1 MRLLVVEDDAAL
13 AVALS
18 RGLSAQGYAVDR
30 AETAERAHELM
41 RLNPYDLVALDLG
54 LPGMDG
60 LTFLRGL
67 RGRGDPIPVLVLT
80 ARGQVADRVA
90 GLDAGADDY
99 LLKPFAFPELVARVR
114 ALLRRHTTL
123 APAVLVVHDLELDP
137 VRFTAQRVG
146 RPITLTVKEFAILE
160 YFMRHADELVTR
172 TMLLEHCWDES
183 YDGLSNLV
191 DVHVSRV
198 RRKVDAPGLVP
209 LFHTVRGA
217 GFVFGERPR

>member
-30 AETAERAHELM
+30 AATAERAHELM

-67 RGRGDPIPVLVLT
+67 RGRGDAIPVLVLT

-137 VRFTAQRVG
+137 VRFTAQRAG

-198 RRKVDAPGLVP
+198 RRKVDVPGLVP

>member
-67 RGRGDPIPVLVLT
+67 RGRGDAIPVLVLT